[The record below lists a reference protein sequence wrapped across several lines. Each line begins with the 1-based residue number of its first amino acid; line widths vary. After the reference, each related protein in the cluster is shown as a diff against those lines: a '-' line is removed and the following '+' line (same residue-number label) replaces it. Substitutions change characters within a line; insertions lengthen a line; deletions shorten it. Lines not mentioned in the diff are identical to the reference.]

1 MIKKRLIPKYNIHV
15 GEIIKDEIDY
25 RKISQKELSD
35 SSGISTTII
44 NEIIKGKRNLNVE
57 YALKLEK
64 ALRIDAEYLMRLQ
77 VDYDIINELKKYK

>member
-15 GEIIKDEIDY
+15 GEIIYDEIVF

-35 SSGISTTII
+35 NSGISTTIL
-44 NEIIKGKRNLNVE
+44 NELIKGKRNLNAE

-77 VDYDIINELKKYK
+77 VDYDIINELKKNK

>member
-1 MIKKRLIPKYNIHV
+1 MIKKRLMPKYNIHV
-15 GEIIKDEIDY
+15 GEIIKDEIEI
-25 RKISQKELSD
+25 RGISQKELSD
-35 SSGISTTII
+35 NSGISTTIL

-57 YALKLEK
+57 YALILEK